1 MIFILAFT
9 FNFLLQ
15 IVLNDIFPQSFLI
28 TSVFLQPVFLSLLVG
43 VLLRQKFRF
52 CRDSWIRQAEY
63 LSSKFLSFALILLG
77 AKFVV
82 ADFLIISPKTII
94 FLAASILATCICS
107 TFVSKILGI
116 RHNMMLWLIAGNCI
130 CGPTAISF
138 AAQVFHGEKN
148 DIAKAI
154 WINTLIG
161 FILMLLLPVLGLAFN
176 LDASTFGVWVGASL
190 QSTAQVVTS
199 AAMYSS
205 DSSELA
211 LMIKSIRILF
221 LVPLVSFLFVFFR
234 QSSMK
239 ESTSDYSPSNQS
251 LNFVEIRKMVPKF
264 MLGFASLAFVFFM
277 IDTISLVFSF
287 SSVWMDHI
295 ASMRRSIANLSN
307 LFLAMAMFGIGFLCN
322 FEFKRDD
329 LKVILFAFCS
339 AIQLVTF
346 AYLVALI

>member
-1 MIFILAFT
+1 MIFIFAFA
-9 FNFLLQ
+9 FNFFLQ
-15 IVLNDIFPQSFLI
+15 VVLNTIVPQGLSI
-28 TSVFLQPVFLSLLVG
+28 TSVLLQPVFLSLLAG
-43 VLLRQKFRF
+43 VSLRQRFRF
-52 CRDSWIRQAEY
+52 CRASWIRQAEY

-94 FLAASILATCICS
+94 LLVASILATCIFS
-107 TFVSKILGI
+107 SFVSRILGI
-116 RHNMMLWLIAGNCI
+116 RHHMMLWLIAGNCI

-176 LDASTFGVWVGASL
+176 LDSSRFGVWAGASL

-205 DSSELA
+205 ESSELA

-221 LVPLVSFLFVFFR
+221 LVPLITLLFIFSR
-234 QSSMK
+234 YSSMR
-239 ESTSDYSPSNQS
+239 ESNLDHFSSNQR
-251 LNFVEIRKMVPKF
+251 LTFREIKNMMPKF
-264 MLGFASLAFVFFM
+264 IVGFAILAFIFFM
-277 IDTISLVFSF
+277 IDTISVAFHFSA
-287 SSVWMDHI
+287 VWMDYI
-295 ASMRRSIANLSN
+295 ASMRQSVANLSN
-307 LFLAMAMFGIGFLCN
+307 ILLAMAMFGIGFLCN
-322 FEFKRDD
+322 FEFKREDF
-329 LKVILFAFCS
+329 KVILFAFCS